1 MTEGRHTMEKQDMTP
16 TNTLAAKLEL
26 LAELKGR
33 KRELDELTKENNALI
48 KQTEQ
53 ETVTCLLDMADSS
66 GIDDPM
72 AFTVTLNGRRY
83 GVTMKHYYSIKSE
96 NRDAA
101 HAALRELGLGDLIVE
116 KVDHRTLTKTLEQII
131 EDNGGEL
138 PEGYTAIPLTEYD
151 ETKISD
157 RKVGR

>member
-1 MTEGRHTMEKQDMTP
+1 MTEGRDTMEQQIMTP
-16 TNTLAAKLEL
+16 NDTLAAKLAL
-26 LAELKGR
+26 LAELKNR
-33 KRELDELTKENNALI
+33 KKELEELSKENNALI

-53 ETVTCLLDMADSS
+53 DTVTLLLDMAEES
-66 GIDDPM
+66 GIDDPT
-72 AFTVTLNGRRY
+72 AFSVTLDGRRY
-83 GVTMKHYYSIKSE
+83 GVTMKHYYSIKAE
-96 NRDAA
+96 NKDAA
-101 HAALRELGLGDLIVE
+101 FAALRELGLGDLIVE

-138 PEGYTAIPLTEYD
+138 PDGYAAIPLTEYD